1 MDGWK
6 NNYKTGEF
14 VMTIQ
19 IIDLVRRFDSGEI
32 QLPMMQREYVWKP
45 AKVVKL
51 LDSLYNRWPIG
62 CFYVWH
68 TTEEQNTKERV
79 GGKIIHYSIDGFYGF
94 LLDGQQRLTSLS
106 LAISGEVAE
115 NADNRAFFDV
125 EKNRFFLHGSNKTIQ
140 KRVDALDPG
149 LVPLFDLMINP
160 NDTQAVIQRIIDSL
174 YEWERIETKADETN
188 YRTRLHSAATML
200 NQTALCQEFHN
211 DHVADA
217 IELFA
222 RLNKGGTS
230 LSSGEVEA
238 ARLSQAAT
246 AHIVKPMRSFVQN
259 KKLSALGFNF
269 SFLTRTLVTIHR
281 GSSGFANLPRN
292 WATGD
297 IDTSWESTQKGLQ
310 YAASLVRDEF
320 GWTSRRWLPSAN
332 ALIPIAYL
340 FKDHSKAPSK
350 KERESAKSYLLL
362 TGLRGLFRGSVET
375 SINTF
380 VNPLKTAHANIKNRG
395 GLLVKRI
402 PQNRLFKI
410 KPNDIINTVGM
421 YSPLMQIYLAYLV
434 SKKAKSWP
442 SGRLIS
448 EIALGKISG
457 DILAVHHI
465 FPKKYM
471 TSLGYPPEDFN
482 VMANYA
488 VLLQSDNAE
497 LGDEPPAEIYSSL
510 SSQER
515 SMTSTQLF
523 LRGQDDLLN
532 PENYD
537 EFVEHRSK
545 LLADALNT
553 FLGL

>member
-1 MDGWK
+1 
-6 NNYKTGEF
+6 
-14 VMTIQ
+14 MTIQ

-32 QLPMMQREYVWKP
+32 QLPMMQRDYVWKP

-68 TTEEQNTKERV
+68 TTDEQQTKERL
-79 GGKIIHYSIDGFYGF
+79 GGKVLHHSIDGFYGF

-106 LAISGEVAE
+106 LAISGEAAE
-115 NADNRAFFDV
+115 NAENRAFFDV

-140 KRVDALDPG
+140 KRITALDPG
-149 LVPLFDLMINP
+149 LVALSDLMV
-160 NDTQAVIQRIIDSL
+160 DAKDLQAVIQRIIDSL
-174 YEWERIETKADETN
+174 YEWERIETKAEETN
-188 YRTRLHSAATML
+188 YRTRLHSAATIL
-200 NQTALCQEFHN
+200 NQPALCQEFDN

-246 AHIVKPMRSFVQN
+246 AHIVKPMRSFIQD

-292 WATGD
+292 WAAGD
-297 IDTSWESTQKGLQ
+297 INASWDSTQDGLQ
-310 YAASLVRDEF
+310 YAATLVRDEF
-320 GWTSRRWLPSAN
+320 GWSSRRWLPSAN
-332 ALIPIAYL
+332 ALIPVAYL
-340 FKDHSKAPSK
+340 FKDHPKAPSK
-350 KERESAKSYLLL
+350 KERDSVKSYLLL
-362 TGLRGLFRGSVET
+362 SGLRGLFRGSVET

-380 VNPLKTAHANIKNRG
+380 INPLKTAHPNVKNRG
-395 GLLVKRI
+395 ALLLKRV

-410 KPNDIINTVGM
+410 RASDIKNSSGM

-434 SKKAKSWP
+434 AKKAKSWP
-442 SGRLIS
+442 SGRLLS
-448 EIALGKISG
+448 EIALGKIFG

-465 FPKKYM
+465 FPKKYVA
-471 TSLGYPPEDFN
+471 SLGRPPEDYN
-482 VMANYA
+482 TMANYA
-488 VLLQSDNAE
+488 VLLQSDNAA
-497 LGDEPPAEIYSSL
+497 LGDNPPAEMYSGL
-510 SSQER
+510 TPEER
-515 SMTSTQLF
+515 SMASAQLF

-532 PENYD
+532 QENYD
-537 EFVEHRSK
+537 EFIEHRSK
-545 LLADALNT
+545 LLAEALNA
-553 FLGL
+553 FLSLK